1 MKKRLPY
8 KVISASAVCAL
19 LVSSFGI
26 SASAAVIDE
35 DVIIP
40 APKAVLLES
49 KGGEKLGAFDLPS
62 SFSSVDLG
70 YVSSVKTQ
78 LYNDCWVYGGL
89 GTVESLLLKNGIET
103 EELSV
108 NHVNIWGTT
117 RNGNKGWIRSYED
130 AGRSKTMPG
139 YLISWQGAVA
149 QSKTPELFPGGIVT
163 ADNLPTD
170 LADYGITSI
179 KYLFKEDPDSIKR
192 AVMESGGVSTYYSHS
207 ANCVSSD
214 DKSIYMPPDYTGSYN
229 GHAVELV
236 GWDDNYSAD
245 NFKQRPKND
254 GAWLIKGSWGKKR
267 GDNGFFWISYE
278 DRDIFN
284 STKYRPTYQ
293 LKSFEEITDNKK
305 LMQNEIYGATW
316 EFDYVDTTN
325 LTIFESFDFES
336 DYRMI
341 DKVIFESVLQGASY
355 NIYYVPDKNG
365 VPDNDETKWTELY
378 SSVIEFPGYICADIK
393 DFKAPGQSGNIAVRI
408 DSSSLGQKASAGV
421 CEWLSSN
428 GSNIFVNDSKPDQSY
443 ILYNGL
449 VMDTLDYYK
458 NFQDDDIGG
467 TFVIKAVTKKAYK
480 PGDVNL
486 DGKID
491 IFDSTDIQKFTVEKI
506 DFTDEQSA
514 LADLNKDGDIN
525 VIDALIIQKYLVG
538 KCDIPE

>member
-35 DVIIP
+35 DVIISP
-40 APKAVLLES
+40 PKAVLLDS
-49 KGGEKLGAFDLPS
+49 KGGEKLGASDLPS
-62 SFSSVDLG
+62 YYSSADLG
-70 YVSSVKTQ
+70 YVTSVKTQ

-89 GTVESLLLKNGIET
+89 GTLESLLLKNGINT

-117 RNGNKGWIRSYED
+117 RANNKGWIRNYED

-139 YLISWQGAVA
+139 YLTSWQGAVA

-170 LADYGITSI
+170 LAEYGITSL
-179 KYLFKEDPDSIKR
+179 KYLFKEDPESIKR

-207 ANCVSSD
+207 ANCVND
-214 DKSIYMPPDYTGSYN
+214 DKSIYMPPDYTGAYM

-245 NFKQRPKND
+245 NFKDRPNND
-254 GAWLIKGSWGKKR
+254 GAWLVKGSWGVKR
-267 GDNGFFWISYE
+267 GDKGFFWISYE
-278 DRDIFN
+278 DRDLFN

-293 LKSFEEITDNKK
+293 LKSFDEITDDKK
-305 LMQNEIYGATW
+305 LKQNEIYGATW

-325 LTIFESFDFES
+325 LTIFESFDFDG
-336 DYRMI
+336 DYRVI
-341 DKVIFESVLQGASY
+341 DKVIFESVLQGAGY
-355 NIYYVPDKNG
+355 KIYYVPYKNG
-365 VPDNDETKWTELY
+365 VPDDDESEWTELY
-378 SSVIEFPGYICADIK
+378 SSTIDFPGYICADIE
-393 DFKAPGQSGNIAVRI
+393 DFYAPEQSGSIAVQI
-408 DSSSLGQKASAGV
+408 DSSTLGQKASAGV
-421 CEWLSSN
+421 CEWLSSG
-428 GSNIFVNDSKPDQSY
+428 GSKIFVNESVPGQSY
-443 ILYNGL
+443 ILYNGQ
-449 VMDTLDYYK
+449 VMDTLDYYREY
-458 NFQDDDIGG
+458 QDDDIGG
-467 TFVIKAVTKKAYK
+467 TFVIKAVTQKAYN

-486 DGKID
+486 DRKID
-491 IFDSTDIQKFTVEKI
+491 ILDATDIQKYTVDKI
-506 DFTDEQSA
+506 EFSDMQKL

-525 VIDALIIQKYLVG
+525 VLDALIIQKYLVG
-538 KCDIPE
+538 KNDIPE